1 LSRGA
6 RHTHL
11 VARSL
16 FGCLLCVLVLG
27 ACADGDG
34 SDDEGV
40 IPGGA
45 DPAEARVIDE
55 WARTLREGDVDGAA
69 RYFAI
74 PSVAENGPTLIRI
87 RDLDD
92 ARLFNATLPCGA
104 ELVRAEPAGDFVVA
118 TFRLTERPGPGTCGD
133 GVGGQAQTAFVIED
147 GQIAEWRR
155 VDAGGEQAPSRSI

>member
-1 LSRGA
+1 
-6 RHTHL
+6 

-16 FGCLLCVLVLG
+16 LGCLLSVLVLG
-27 ACADGDG
+27 ACGGGGG
-34 SDDEGV
+34 SDDEGE

-45 DPAEARVIDE
+45 DPAEAQVIAE
-55 WARTLREGDVDGAA
+55 WASTLSEGDVDGAA

-104 ELVRAEPAGDFVVA
+104 ELVRAEPEGDFVVA
-118 TFRLTERPGPGTCGD
+118 TFRLTERPGAGTCG
-133 GVGGQAQTAFVIED
+133 VGTGGSAQTAFVIED
-147 GQIAEWRR
+147 GRIAEWRR
-155 VDAGGEQAPSRSI
+155 VGIDGAEQAPSRSL